1 MKADWIEIKR
11 GDIMPQ
17 FAGIYATLNR
27 QGTIVIGRGTY
38 EMLGAPAAFLLLY
51 DKANNRIGL
60 KPAALTTRNAYPAGV
75 TNRSGAKRIRA
86 HRLLREHRII
96 LSQTMQFDEAE
107 IDDDGILILD
117 LRTAIPSRR
126 ALAGVER
133 MRQWNAK
140 RNGQLTTDN

>member
-17 FAGIYATLNR
+17 YAGIYATLNR
-27 QGTIVIGRGTY
+27 KGTIVISRGTH
-38 EMLGAPAAFLLLY
+38 ELLGAPKAFLLLY

-75 TNRSGAKRIRA
+75 TNRSGGKKIHA
-86 HRLLREHRII
+86 HRLLREQRII
-96 LSQTMQFDEAE
+96 LPHTLQFDEAD
-107 IDDDGILILD
+107 IDEDGILILD
-117 LRTAIPSRR
+117 LRAAKPSRR

-133 MRQWNAK
+133 MRQKQAERETLRTGN
-140 RNGQLTTDN
+140 

>member
-1 MKADWIEIKR
+1 MKADWTEIKR

-140 RNGQLTTDN
+140 RNAQLTTDN

>member
-38 EMLGAPAAFLLLY
+38 EMLGTPAAFLLLY

-140 RNGQLTTDN
+140 RNAQLTTDN